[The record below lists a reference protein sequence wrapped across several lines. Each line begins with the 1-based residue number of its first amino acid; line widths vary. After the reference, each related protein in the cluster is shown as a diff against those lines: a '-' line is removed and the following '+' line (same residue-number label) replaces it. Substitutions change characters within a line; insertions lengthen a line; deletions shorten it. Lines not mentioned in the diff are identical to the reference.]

1 MCPAA
6 LGCALLWPSLLAS
19 RPLHSLELALSLQL
33 ADQRCR
39 GPGVVRISKHRPTRL
54 PNQPNQPPQLAAS
67 PQTMPSIGPSAPL
80 AVTAFTQAHL
90 DRVLAA
96 ADESG
101 GACAPQAATAKLL
114 SLFQLAQSTVPA
126 YKDFVRQQ
134 RQQQAAEVQGEG
146 EGAEGGGGG
155 AAPHAGAAP
164 PASLEAVP
172 FTSKESYV
180 RAFPLPARCQGGSLG
195 AADFVHCSS
204 GSSGAPTYWVR
215 NAWDELEV
223 AARFEQVGPVSPACR
238 SFFPSETCPAA
249 LSRAGECSR
258 PLGCAL
264 APRPNWE

>member
-155 AAPHAGAAP
+155 GGGGGASRRRRPAREPRGGALHLQGELRPCFPAAGA
-164 PASLEAVP
+164 
-172 FTSKESYV
+172 
-180 RAFPLPARCQGGSLG
+180 LPGRQPGRGRLCALQQRVFGGAHLLG
-195 AADFVHCSS
+195 QERL
-204 GSSGAPTYWVR
+204 G
-215 NAWDELEV
+215 
-223 AARFEQVGPVSPACR
+223 
-238 SFFPSETCPAA
+238 
-249 LSRAGECSR
+249 RAGGGG
-258 PLGCAL
+258 PL
-264 APRPNWE
+264 